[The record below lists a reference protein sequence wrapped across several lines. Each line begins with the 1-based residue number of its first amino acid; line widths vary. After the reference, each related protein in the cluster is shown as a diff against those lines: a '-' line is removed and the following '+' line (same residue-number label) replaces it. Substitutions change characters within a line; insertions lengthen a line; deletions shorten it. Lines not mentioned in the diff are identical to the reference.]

1 MRQSRI
7 MTFFFYIL
15 SIVSVS
21 AYKPVILVHGAFG
34 TVDKEFGSTFEKWIP
49 AVSAIGF
56 YLFYLMADETFD
68 PDLRILLTSY
78 IISSINVTL

>member
-34 TVDKEFGSTFEKWIP
+34 TVDNEFGNTFEKWIP
-49 AVSAIGF
+49 AVSATCI
-56 YLFYLMADETFD
+56 
-68 PDLRILLTSY
+68 
-78 IISSINVTL
+78 